1 MESYPLPTPVF
12 LGFPCGLA
20 GKESARNAGE
30 LGSIPGSGG
39 SSGEGNSSLLQD
51 SGLENSMDCTVHG
64 VAKNRTQLRDFHFHS
79 IHSASCA
86 QNYVWDIQ
94 TYGCHIF
101 YQLSLVLQWLIV
113 SIKTTFFVHST
124 IGELLGTFS
133 LGFLELTVL

>member
-64 VAKNRTQLRDFHFHS
+64 IAKS
-79 IHSASCA
+79 
-86 QNYVWDIQ
+86 
-94 TYGCHIF
+94 
-101 YQLSLVLQWLIV
+101 
-113 SIKTTFFVHST
+113 
-124 IGELLGTFS
+124 
-133 LGFLELTVL
+133 